1 MKRVGRPVKSA
12 ALLFAVLVAV
22 AARAAELPNIV
33 IVLADDMGW
42 GDPRCYNPQSKIPT
56 PNIDALAAQ
65 GMRFTDA
72 HTPSSVCTPTRYGLL
87 TGRYAW
93 RSSLKKGVLDGYSPA
108 LIEPGRATLAS
119 LLKTQGYE
127 TAAIGKWHLGFGDAK
142 KTDYAQPLKPGPNS
156 CGFDYFFGIPA
167 SLDMDPY
174 VFVENEYVVTAP
186 TSKVAPGK
194 HQREGGNGYWRG
206 GEMAPDFRHVDVLGK
221 LAAKAGQ
228 FIARQTPGKP
238 FFLYVPLTAPH
249 TPWLPTPAFRGVTP
263 IGDYGDFA
271 AQTDAVLGGILRAI
285 EAAGATHE
293 TLIIFTSDNG
303 ANWPPAD
310 IERSGHRANANWRG
324 QKADIWE
331 AGHRVPF
338 IVRWPGKVR
347 PGTTSAE
354 VICLTDIFST
364 LAAITGAVIP
374 ADAAGDSEDFLHVLL
389 GEPREKPVRESIVHH
404 SVDGTFA
411 IREGSW
417 KLCLGLGSHGFS
429 IPKTIAASAGEAAG
443 QLYNLA
449 EDPAETENL
458 WLAKP
463 DVVARLTAL
472 LRQQQDSGTSHPAA
486 R

>member
-1 MKRVGRPVKSA
+1 MKRVGGPVKFA
-12 ALLFAVLVAV
+12 AVLLAV
-22 AARAAELPNIV
+22 LLAIAARAAELPNIV

-42 GDPRCYNPQSKIPT
+42 GDPRCYNPRSKIPT

-93 RSSLKKGVLDGYSPA
+93 RSSLKKGVLNGYSPA

-119 LLKTQGYE
+119 LLKAQGYE
-127 TAAIGKWHLGFGDAK
+127 TAAIGKWHLGLGDRK

-156 CGFDYFFGIPA
+156 CGFDTFFGIPA

-174 VFVENEYVVTAP
+174 VFVENENVVTAP
-186 TSKVAPGK
+186 TAKVETSK
-194 HQREGGNGYWRG
+194 HQRDGGNGYWRG
-206 GEMAPDFRHVDVLGK
+206 GAMAPDFQHVDVLGK
-221 LAAKAGQ
+221 LGAKAGEL
-228 FIARQTPGKP
+228 IARATPGKP

-249 TPWLPTPAFRGVTP
+249 TPWLPTPAFRGVTA
-263 IGDYGDFA
+263 IGAYGDFV

-303 ANWPPAD
+303 SHWLPSD
-310 IERSGHRANANWRG
+310 IERCGHRANAAWRG

-331 AGHRVPF
+331 GGHRVPF

-347 PGTTSAE
+347 PGTTSDE
-354 VICLTDIFST
+354 VICLTDIFAT
-364 LAAITGAVIP
+364 LAAITGAAIP
-374 ADAAGDSEDFLHVLL
+374 AEVAGDSENFLAVLL

-404 SVDGTFA
+404 SIDGTFA

-429 IPKTIAASAGEAAG
+429 IPKTIAARAGEAGG

-449 EDPAETENL
+449 DDPAETNNL
-458 WLAKP
+458 WLEKP
-463 DVVARLTAL
+463 GIVARLTTR
-472 LRQQQDSGTSHPAA
+472 LRNDQESGSSHSAV